1 MTEPIPTAAPAPA
14 PRRGRP
20 TLAKVLSALALLAI
34 AGALIWNYY
43 GYKIWDEFKVM
54 RSEVRASEDS
64 TPVGYVGL
72 NYRRTYNDRPLAF
85 VTEKDGKKLLFA
97 AKREDGT
104 VDHYDITEA
113 DPALDVNCLEGGFG
127 RDSIPGIDYP
137 VVEAPGSPKGY
148 TLRDRQPV
156 FGVALGGEARAYPK
170 DLLEKIEVVNDRP
183 GGTPVAAVYDRGR
196 GAALVYD
203 RTLRDGVVTFGTTG
217 YSCKNQPLLYDRKTN
232 GLWLPRGDDLACLSG
247 PHKGELLQPIARPV
261 TTSWSDW
268 LGRNR
273 KTTVIVGNDRAKA
286 IPTE

>member
-1 MTEPIPTAAPAPA
+1 MTEPIPADLPPPA

-20 TLAKVLSALALLAI
+20 TLMKTLFAFALIAT
-34 AGALIWNYY
+34 AGALVWNFY
-43 GYKIWDEFKVM
+43 GYKLWDEYKVM

-85 VTEKDGKKLLFA
+85 QTEKDGKKLLFA
-97 AKREDGT
+97 AKREDGN

-113 DPALDVNCLEGGFG
+113 DPALNVDRLEGGFG

-148 TLRDRQPV
+148 ALRDRQMV
-156 FGVALGGEARAYPK
+156 FGVALGGEARAYPR
-170 DLLEKIEVVNDRP
+170 DLLEKIEVVNDRT
-183 GGTPVAAVYDRGR
+183 GDTPVAVVYDRSR
-196 GAALVYD
+196 GVALIYN

-217 YSCKNQPLLYDRKTN
+217 YSCKLQPLLYDRKTK
-232 GLWLPRGDDLACLSG
+232 GLWFLRGDELACLNG
-247 PHKGELLQPIARPV
+247 PNKGESLKPIARPV
-261 TTSWSDW
+261 ATTWSDW

-273 KTTVIVGNDRAKA
+273 KTTVIVGNDRTKP
-286 IPTE
+286 IPNE